1 VPVTLFERK
10 VPGIPTTQT
19 EYQAMT
25 TPHPY
30 LDLNENP
37 IAAIFR
43 LLPLM
48 RDDMQ
53 EFGAVDFY
61 EVQMAEAI
69 IYQAKQAHEL
79 INEGMAA
86 IMQYVPPMPKPYSPN
101 HAKIAKF
108 LTYLHHEAEAAQQ
121 LTDVYQWTVDD
132 FYDNNPDLELFYSNP
147 PQDRKRYKHQVAE
160 KARTLLAKYD
170 KHYYFPLGRLMQL
183 LPGDITNVPRL
194 TPEQGEMCSVV
205 SRLADSA
212 CSVINSGLADLAELR
227 RIADKAA
234 PRVATPNFKAF
245 VDYLQA
251 EAEFMRG
258 NQADYRAAA
267 RNIMRAV

>member
-1 VPVTLFERK
+1 
-10 VPGIPTTQT
+10 
-19 EYQAMT
+19 
-25 TPHPY
+25 
-30 LDLNENP
+30 
-37 IAAIFR
+37 
-43 LLPLM
+43 
-48 RDDMQ
+48 
-53 EFGAVDFY
+53 
-61 EVQMAEAI
+61 
-69 IYQAKQAHEL
+69 
-79 INEGMAA
+79 
-86 IMQYVPPMPKPYSPN
+86 
-101 HAKIAKF
+101 
-108 LTYLHHEAEAAQQ
+108 
-121 LTDVYQWTVDD
+121 
-132 FYDNNPDLELFYSNP
+132 
-147 PQDRKRYKHQVAE
+147 VAE

-251 EAEFMRG
+251 EAEFMLE